1 MKYQEQLLRTC
12 NQCLK
17 HCFCHFKNLLNELKK
32 NLNGFFI
39 EMFLGVSSDNNI
51 RTHLFGS

>member
-32 NLNGFFI
+32 KFNGFFI